1 MGELIKSL
9 LAWLSDLLR
18 LRPSENEPVITI
30 EPQPSPPGDLR
41 LSPHFL
47 LSEFTRSA
55 TAESRGIENRPGP
68 EHYANLRQLAAA
80 LERVRSVLGDNP
92 IIISSGYRSPALNRA
107 VGGSATSDHA
117 NGLAADF
124 TCPGFGSVQA
134 VCEAIIAAGIPFDQL
149 IYEQGN
155 TEWVHLGIG
164 QQMRR
169 QALSWS
175 PKAGYVKGIR
185 RLA

>member
-1 MGELIKSL
+1 MI
-9 LAWLSDLLR
+9 DLLR
-18 LRPSENEPVITI
+18 RILDWLANLQRPAPNETVIDIPPVKA
-30 EPQPSPPGDLR
+30 SPPGDMR

-55 TAESRGIENRPGP
+55 TAESKGIDNKPGP
-68 EHYANLRQLAAA
+68 EHYANLRQLAAT
-80 LERVRSVLGDNP
+80 LERVRAALGHP

-107 VGGSATSDHA
+107 VGGSSTSDHA
-117 NGLAADF
+117 NGLAVDF
-124 TCPGFGSVQA
+124 TCPGFGTAQQ

-149 IYEQGN
+149 IYEQGA

-164 QQMRR
+164 TRMRR

-175 PKAGYVKGIR
+175 PKSGYVSGIR
-185 RLA
+185 RLT